1 MKTLKIVLAVAALA
15 ASVPLAPAVANDR
28 PAPWLVAQIE
38 AKPRTCNLDGREVP
52 VGTMYCNGG
61 KVHQCTPQGGWI
73 NTNKP
78 C

>member
-1 MKTLKIVLAVAALA
+1 MKALKIVLAVAALA

-28 PAPWLVAQIE
+28 PAPWLVAQTE
-38 AKPRTCNLDGREVP
+38 RTCEFDGRRVP
-52 VGTMYCNGG
+52 VGATYCREG
-61 KVHQCTPQGGWI
+61 KVWLCTPQGGWI